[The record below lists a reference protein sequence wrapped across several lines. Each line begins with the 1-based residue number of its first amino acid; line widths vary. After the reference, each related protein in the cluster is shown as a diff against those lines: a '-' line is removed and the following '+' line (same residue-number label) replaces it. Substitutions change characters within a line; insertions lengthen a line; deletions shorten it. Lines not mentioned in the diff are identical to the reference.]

1 MARTADKTDIPKRLA
16 DGGVRRCS
24 TRLGYNATGIQQI
37 TDQAG
42 VYPRGRSTTTLKA
55 KRRLRRSSFGNY
67 AEWVNG
73 AAWDSLR

>member
-16 DGGVRRCS
+16 EAGYTLF

-42 VYPRGRSTTTLKA
+42 VPKG
-55 KRRLRRSSFGNY
+55 
-67 AEWVNG
+67 
-73 AAWDSLR
+73 